1 MYPSLLNERRIT
13 RRGLVGIRRITP
25 LFSLLFV
32 AGGAL
37 WLVANDRLGGQLVGI
52 AIACGVNAVVQASL
66 WFRAVAAEAGG
77 NAIWIAGVAL
87 PANVLAVIVLILPW
101 TTPAITMIAMT
112 CGLIL
117 GNAGLLI
124 FMALRRVGNPVL
136 DSVPDPTEAPG
147 ASLWFLSL
155 ASISFLGQTVLQ
167 SLAVLLP
174 ASSITLLNVAYKI
187 VGSVSATFVNAVMP
201 VIVHQRTDSSRSARQ
216 FLRIVTVA
224 VATAGTLLV
233 FAVWVIRPDLLVPS
247 VVIAIWL
254 TASAAAAVAGRMS
267 FRFLAPHASIRTIG
281 VVVTVVTLAAFS
293 SGHPDFSL
301 IVLLCA
307 YAAMDG
313 AAAMLLLWPLKD
325 RLMSVVL
332 AGEIVCI
339 CAIWASNYV

>member
-254 TASAAAAVAGRMS
+254 TASASWHRMHQ
-267 FRFLAPHASIRTIG
+267 FAQ
-281 VVVTVVTLAAFS
+281 
-293 SGHPDFSL
+293 
-301 IVLLCA
+301 
-307 YAAMDG
+307 
-313 AAAMLLLWPLKD
+313 
-325 RLMSVVL
+325 SV
-332 AGEIVCI
+332 
-339 CAIWASNYV
+339 S